1 MRELGIE
8 GVSRRRKKV
17 FTTRADPDATRA
29 PDLVNRDFTADRP
42 DALWVTDI
50 ERHEALP
57 NLAVVK
63 GHRLPFVAADGEK
76 LRAA

>member
-1 MRELGIE
+1 MRELGIQ

-17 FTTRADPDATRA
+17 FSTISDPDATRA
-29 PDLVNRDFTADRP
+29 ADLVKRNFTADRP
-42 DALWVTDI
+42 DALWVTDL

-63 GHRLPFVAADGEK
+63 GHRLPCVAADGQK